1 VILEGKGGMGSER
14 PAAPAAFFCALT
26 TAGEAPRASALAAL
40 AARLGPE
47 ADRLPPFPFTF
58 THYYEREMG
67 RGLEKMLVLF
77 ATLRPPG
84 DLVELK
90 RATNVLEAQLA
101 RADGGREVNLDPGYV
116 TPAKVVLATTKDFSH
131 RVCLGG
137 GIYGEVT
144 LKASG
149 GAWEPLP
156 WTYPDYR
163 TDSVRQFL
171 WRARDLV
178 LRAAP
183 RREG

>member
-1 VILEGKGGMGSER
+1 MGNER

-26 TAGEAPRASALAAL
+26 FAGEGALEEALSALRS
-40 AARLGPE
+40 RLGPE
-47 ADRLPPFPFTF
+47 SDRLPPFPFTF
-58 THYYEREMG
+58 THYYEKEMG
-67 RGLEKMLVLF
+67 RDLQKMFVLYE
-77 ATLRPPG
+77 TLRDPAG
-84 DLVELK
+84 LTAVK
-90 RATNVLEAQLA
+90 RESNALEARLA
-101 RADGGREVNLDPGYV
+101 GPGAGRTVNLDPGYV
-116 TPAKVVLATTKDFSH
+116 TPAKVVLATTKDFAH
-131 RVCLGG
+131 RVCLDG

-149 GAWEPLP
+149 GTWEPLP

-178 LRAAP
+178 LRPSP